1 MYKEPESDIGRK
13 VEQFW
18 NNGNPALIN
27 QLFAPN
33 YQHHDPHNPEVY
45 DLETYTRWL
54 TALRAAFPDLRM
66 HIDDII
72 TEGNK
77 VVLRWTIRGTHTGEY
92 MGLLPTG
99 QKMTLSGINV
109 YYVAD
114 GKITEAWFNYD
125 SVGMMGQLG
134 GLSVQAQ
141 AWEQTIEYLM

>member
-1 MYKEPESDIGRK
+1 MYKEPESEIGRK

-18 NNGNPALIN
+18 NDGNPALIN

-33 YQHHDPHNPEVY
+33 YRHHDPHNPEVHN
-45 DLETYTRWL
+45 LETYTRWL

-66 HIDDII
+66 QIDDVI

-77 VVLRWTIRGTHTGEY
+77 AVLRWTIRGTHTGEY
-92 MGLLPTG
+92 MGLMPTG